1 MELNIFSKLVS
12 PITDLIDEVITS
24 DDERNQFK
32 LKLEQI
38 RSQITIEELKLKSE
52 IATAQSKAISAEV
65 SGDSW
70 LQKNW
75 RPITMLTFLVMVLI
89 NAFGWFVIPL
99 SDEVWTLLQVGIGG
113 YIGGRSLEKI
123 THSLRGSSGQ

>member
-1 MELNIFSKLVS
+1 MDINIFSKLIS

-24 DDERNQFK
+24 DDERNQFQ

-123 THSLRGSSGQ
+123 THSLGKSNGK